1 MAVRVYAA
9 ARIAARHFAEAHLG
23 AIAVKRALLLLRT
36 GRIMKKRIM
45 IVEDHNL
52 LRQGLRSLVS
62 TLPDFDVIAEARDGK
77 EAVRL
82 AISLVPDL
90 IMMDLSMPG
99 MNGIE
104 ATAQIKRRLPQ
115 VRVIALTAYQTDEYV
130 REALR
135 AGADGYVLKDASYE
149 ELVLALRHV
158 AMGKRFLS
166 ADVSGHLVDALI
178 NGAQAA
184 APAAA
189 PSPWNKL
196 TARERSILKL
206 IAEGRTNRSAAEYL
220 NVSPKTIEKH
230 RASVMRKLGLRNV
243 AELTLVALE
252 SGLIERPGSVSRLF
266 DSPDA
271 CEAVPLARVD
281 SG

>member
-1 MAVRVYAA
+1 
-9 ARIAARHFAEAHLG
+9 
-23 AIAVKRALLLLRT
+23 
-36 GRIMKKRIM
+36 MKKRIM

-62 TLPDFDVIAEARDGK
+62 TLPDFDVVGEARDGK

-82 AISLVPDL
+82 ALSLLPDL

-115 VRVIALTAYQTDEYV
+115 VRVIALTAYKTDEYV

-158 AMGKRFLS
+158 AVGKRFLS

-178 NGAQAA
+178 NGGQAA
-184 APAAA
+184 APAAP

-266 DSPDA
+266 NNPDA
-271 CEAVPLARVD
+271 RTVAPLAPAD

>member
-1 MAVRVYAA
+1 
-9 ARIAARHFAEAHLG
+9 
-23 AIAVKRALLLLRT
+23 
-36 GRIMKKRIM
+36 MKKRIM

-62 TLPDFDVIAEARDGK
+62 TLPDFDVVGEARDGK
-77 EAVRL
+77 EAERL
-82 AISLVPDL
+82 ALSLVPDL

-115 VRVIALTAYQTDEYV
+115 VRVIALTAYKTDEYV

-158 AMGKRFLS
+158 AVGKRFLS

-178 NGAQAA
+178 STTHVV
-184 APAAA
+184 APATA

-252 SGLIERPGSVSRLF
+252 SGLIERPGAVSRLF
-266 DSPDA
+266 NSPGTLEDA
-271 CEAVPLARVD
+271 PLAGA